1 MWTKPRA
8 EKAAAHLIE
17 ARDIPVWLPTMNV
30 RRRWSDR
37 WKHID
42 VPVFPGYLFAQS
54 NVKTWSVLLR
64 VPGVLTVVKHAGK
77 PAWIRPQHLDELRVA
92 VERVAAGVPEPEV
105 LEHFEPGDRV
115 RVIEGPLA
123 GLIGVVREIRG
134 SRRLLVG
141 FEQISRALSIS
152 IGAAAV
158 ERYYDE

>member
-1 MWTKPRA
+1 
-8 EKAAAHLIE
+8 
-17 ARDIPVWLPTMNV
+17 
-30 RRRWSDR
+30 
-37 WKHID
+37 
-42 VPVFPGYLFAQS
+42 
-54 NVKTWSVLLR
+54 
-64 VPGVLTVVKHAGK
+64 
-77 PAWIRPQHLDELRVA
+77 
-92 VERVAAGVPEPEV
+92 
-105 LEHFEPGDRV
+105 V